1 MTNVSRVDINRMT
14 EKVIKWRRHL
24 HMNPELSFEEKETSQ
39 FVYDTI
45 RSMNYLEVTRPT
57 YVSIVAILKGGKYK
71 GMVLGL
77 KSDMDAIP
85 ITDETKLDFSSKK
98 DGIMHACGH
107 DAHTAMLLGAA
118 EILSENR
125 EELKGD

>member
-39 FVYDTI
+39 FVYDTL

-57 YVSIVAILKGGKYK
+57 ETSVVAILKGGKSK
-71 GMVLGL
+71 GKVLGL
-77 KSDMDAIP
+77 RADMDALP
-85 ITDETKLDFSSKK
+85 ITEETKLDFSSKK

-107 DAHTAMLLGAA
+107 D
-118 EILSENR
+118 E
-125 EELKGD
+125 